1 MDFDLNTLWFGLLG
15 VLFIVYAVLD
25 GFDLGVGILL
35 PFFKSDEERRLA
47 LNSIG
52 PVWDGNEVWL
62 LTAGGALFAAFPHVY
77 AGVFS
82 GLYSALILLL
92 GALIFRAV
100 SLEVRSKSESPTWR
114 KIWDWVFSICSLL
127 IALLLGVACGNLVTG
142 MHVDAAG
149 NIDAGFLGLF
159 NLLEPIPLFT
169 GVLAVVLLALHG
181 ALFLRMK
188 TRDLM
193 RFRTEMLLPA
203 LFAATVIFYITLTTW
218 VVFNSPLPGA
228 WNYNEIAALGIVPV
242 LAALALV
249 ATGIFLR
256 CRTYKLA
263 FCGTTATIALLILTV
278 GVGMFPNLVPAI
290 GDFNPAAQQL
300 TDVTNSLTIYD
311 SASKKTLITM
321 FVIVC
326 LGLPLVALY
335 HVFVYRAFA
344 KETQIDEHSY

>member
-1 MDFDLNTLWFGLLG
+1 MDLNTVWFGLLG
-15 VLFIVYAVLD
+15 VLFIAYAVLD
-25 GFDLGVGILL
+25 GFDLGVGMIL
-35 PFFKSDEERRLA
+35 PFYKSDEERRLA

-100 SLEVRSKSESPTWR
+100 SLEVRSKCEGAAWR
-114 KIWDWVFSICSLL
+114 RIWDAVFSLCSFL
-127 IALLLGVACGNLVTG
+127 IALLLGVAVGNLVTG
-142 MHVDAAG
+142 MHVNAAG
-149 NIDAGFLGLF
+149 DIDAGMFGLL
-159 NLLEPIPLFT
+159 NLLEPIPLFS
-169 GVLAVVLLALHG
+169 GVLAVCLLSLHG

-188 TRDLM
+188 TQGLM
-193 RFRTEMLLPA
+193 QFRTDMLLPA
-203 LFAATVIFYITLTTW
+203 IFAATVIFYIALTAW
-218 VVFNSPLPGA
+218 VVLNNPLPGA
-228 WNYNEIAALGIVPV
+228 WNFEKYAALGIVPV

-249 ATGIFLR
+249 ATGFFLR
-256 CRTYKLA
+256 CRTFKLA

-290 GDFNPAAQQL
+290 GDFCSDGKTL
-300 TDVTNSLTIYD
+300 TETGNSLTIYD

-321 FVIVC
+321 LIIAC
-326 LGLPLVALY
+326 LGIPLVALY
-335 HVFVYRAFA
+335 HVLVYRAFS
-344 KETQIDEHSY
+344 KKTEIDEHSY

>member
-1 MDFDLNTLWFGLLG
+1 MEFDLNTVWFGLLG
-15 VLFIVYAVLD
+15 VLFIAYAVLD
-25 GFDLGVGILL
+25 GFDLGVGIIL

-100 SLEVRSKSESPTWR
+100 SLEVRSKCEGAAWR
-114 KIWDWVFSICSLL
+114 RIWDLVFCACSFL

-149 NIDAGFLGLF
+149 NIDAGMFGLL

-169 GVLAVVLLALHG
+169 GVLAVCLLALHG
-181 ALFLRMK
+181 ALFLRLK
-188 TRDLM
+188 TQGLM
-193 RFRTEMLLPA
+193 QFRTDMLLPA
-203 LFAATVIFYITLTTW
+203 IFAATVIFYIALTAW
-218 VVFNSPLPGA
+218 IVFGGPLPGTR
-228 WNYNEIAALGIVPV
+228 NFDEYKALGTVPV
-242 LAALALV
+242 LAAVALV

-256 CRTYKLA
+256 CRTFKLA

-290 GDFNPAAQQL
+290 GDAGNAL
-300 TDVTNSLTIYD
+300 TVYD

-321 FVIVC
+321 LVIAG
-326 LGLPLVALY
+326 LGIPLVALY
-335 HVFVYRAFA
+335 HVLVYRAFS
-344 KETQIDEHSY
+344 KKTELDENSY

>member
-1 MDFDLNTLWFGLLG
+1 MQFDLNTLWFGLLG
-15 VLFIVYAVLD
+15 VLFIAYAVLD
-25 GFDLGVGILL
+25 GFDLGVGIIL

-100 SLEVRSKSESPTWR
+100 SLEVRSKSDHPTWR

-159 NLLEPIPLFT
+159 NLLEPIPLFA
-169 GVLAVVLLALHG
+169 GVLAVVLFAFHG

-188 TRDLM
+188 TRELM

-203 LFAATVIFYITLTTW
+203 LFAATVIFYIALTAW
-218 VVFNSPLPGA
+218 VIFSGPLPGT
-228 WNYNEIAALGIVPV
+228 WNYGKIAPLGIVPV
-242 LAALALV
+242 LAGIALV

-256 CRTYKLA
+256 CRTFKLA

-278 GVGMFPNLVPAI
+278 GVGMFPNLVPAVS
-290 GDFNPAAQQL
+290 DFCGNGQAISEGAH
-300 TDVTNSLTIYD
+300 SLTIYD

-326 LGLPLVALY
+326 LGIPLVALY

-344 KETQIDEHSY
+344 QETRLDEHSY